1 MDLEGEIHAL
11 REAGDL
17 DAAATRAIE
26 AYGAEVMGFLVSYMR
41 DEDDAGD
48 VFAQASED
56 LWKGLRGFDGR
67 ASLRTWF
74 YTLARNAASRFR
86 RSPHRR
92 PGRHVPLSQAAAA
105 ADRIRSQTLP
115 HLRTEVKDKFAEI
128 RNALDPEDRA
138 LLILRVDR
146 QLEWDDVA
154 RVLEPDEANSAR
166 AAARLRKRYERV
178 KEDIRAR
185 AKAAGLL

>member
-1 MDLEGEIHAL
+1 MDLEGEIRAL
-11 REAGDL
+11 RESGDL
-17 DAAATRAIE
+17 EAAATRAIE

-128 RNALDPEDRA
+128 REALDPEDRA

-146 QLEWDDVA
+146 QLEWTDVA
-154 RVLEPDEANSAR
+154 RVLDPDEPDPAR